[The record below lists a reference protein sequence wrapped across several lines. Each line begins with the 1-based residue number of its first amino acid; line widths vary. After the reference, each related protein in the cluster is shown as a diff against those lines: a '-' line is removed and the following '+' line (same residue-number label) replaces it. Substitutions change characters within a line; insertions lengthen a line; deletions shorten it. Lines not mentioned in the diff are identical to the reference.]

1 MANLWDDAEALLTS
15 EIFAKLLET
24 IGYDE
29 KWEDG
34 SIVKNL
40 EKVLSMATPAIPYV
54 PKDDIDMDIKFNCKQ
69 TEFKSLLSLVP
80 AVYAKDFA
88 SVKTAGK
95 LSLNGFAKGIYND
108 KKCEL
113 LPILP

>member
-54 PKDDIDMDIKFNCKQ
+54 PKDDIDIEDCVNKIKGFYQ
-69 TEFKSLLSLVP
+69 RSLSIKP
-80 AVYAKDFA
+80 
-88 SVKTAGK
+88 T
-95 LSLNGFAKGIYND
+95 
-108 KKCEL
+108 
-113 LPILP
+113 